1 MMRKLKNRRGATMV
15 EMLVAIVVLALL
27 TCAGIAAAAAA
38 MANFLHMNDAAN
50 ADILASTVLETVAAE
65 VRQGQNIALTEAL
78 TDPTATEGNSLTL
91 DSVRWGTGI
100 ELKLGTDTGN
110 AGRLVAVVPDAAGA
124 TEEREVLPEKAYAGL
139 RLKDLTWTKV
149 GEGGANSDAGITN
162 AGREVYTVTFTVCN
176 DRDNELWHSTVTVA
190 PMRW

>member
-15 EMLVAIVVLALL
+15 EMLVAVVVLALL

-50 ADILASTVLETVAAE
+50 ADILALTVLETVAAE

-78 TDPTATEGNSLTL
+78 TDPAATEGNSLTL

-100 ELKLGTDTGN
+100 RLELD
-110 AGRLVAVVPDAAGA
+110 ADGRLVAVDPDTTLPA
-124 TEEREVLPEKAYAGL
+124 EEQTRQLLPEKAYTGL
-139 RLKDLTWTKV
+139 TLKGLTWTKV
-149 GEGGANSDAGITN
+149 GEMEANSDAGITY